1 MASVLI
7 RWARPLVTL
16 PGLAGL
22 ALLALQ
28 GPAERSMTA
37 EWILASALSLQ
48 RVVPLLGLGI
58 ALALLSR
65 RQCWAAFLL
74 YLVGTAIGFEVR
86 PWFMAALEGVPQAAE
101 HLFLTG
107 PLSNIAAGLLLIA
120 PQWARSWLF
129 APVSVFVGA
138 MLAVAISLTD
148 PTVNELLIPSIGVAI
163 GVWIVSAV
171 ALAASAI
178 RHPWFLIA
186 ARIAG
191 SWLLAA
197 GLLYG
202 GASLIPPP
210 VAPLP
215 PVAPQK
221 SPQEEPFDGP
231 RKGPPGI
238 ELNPGSPAKPAD
250 SHV

>member
-1 MASVLI
+1 MASVL
-7 RWARPLVTL
+7 RHWAGPFLAL
-16 PGLAGL
+16 PGLVGL

-28 GPAERSMTA
+28 APAERSMTA

-48 RVVPLLGLGI
+48 RVFPLLGLGI

-65 RQCWAAFLL
+65 WQCWAAFLL
-74 YLVGTAIGFEVR
+74 FLLGTAIGFEVR
-86 PWFMAALEGVPQAAE
+86 PWFMAALDGVPQAAE

-107 PLSNIAAGLLLIA
+107 PLSSIAAGLLLIA
-120 PQWARSWLF
+120 PQWARPWLF
-129 APVSVFVGA
+129 APVSMFVGA

-148 PTVNELLIPSIGVAI
+148 PTVNGLLIPFIGVAI
-163 GVWIVSAV
+163 GVWIVLAI

-178 RHPWFLIA
+178 LHPWFLIA

-191 SWLLAA
+191 SWLLAV

-202 GASLIPPP
+202 GASLIPRP
-210 VAPLP
+210 VAPPP
-215 PVAPQK
+215 PVVPQK
-221 SPQEEPFDGP
+221 SPTEAPFDGS

-238 ELNPGSPAKPAD
+238 ELNPESPAKPAD

>member
-1 MASVLI
+1 MAFVLK
-7 RWARPLVTL
+7 RWAGPILAL

-28 GPAERSMTA
+28 APDERSMA
-37 EWILASALSLQ
+37 GAWILASAVSLQ

-65 RQCWAAFLL
+65 RQCWAGFLL
-74 YLVGTAIGFEVR
+74 FLLGTAIGFEVR
-86 PWFMAALEGVPQAAE
+86 AWFMASLQGVPQAAE

-107 PLSNIAAGLLLIA
+107 PLSSIAAGLLLIA
-120 PQWARSWLF
+120 PQWARTWLF
-129 APVSVFVGA
+129 APVSMFVGA
-138 MLAVAISLTD
+138 LLAVAITLTD
-148 PTVNELLIPSIGVAI
+148 PTVNEFLIPSIGVAI
-163 GVWIVSAV
+163 GVWIVSAI

-178 RHPWFLIA
+178 RHPWFSIA
-186 ARIAG
+186 TRIAG

-202 GASLIPPP
+202 GASLIQRP

-215 PVAPQK
+215 PVTSQK
-221 SPQEEPFDGP
+221 SPTEAPFDAL

-238 ELNPGSPAKPAD
+238 ELNPESLAKPD
-250 SHV
+250 NSHV